1 MRITVS
7 TVLTISRIAVIP
19 LMILI
24 YYMPGLES
32 VTRNLLSG
40 FLFVYA
46 SITDGL
52 DGYIA
57 RKWDQV
63 SALGTMLDP
72 IADKLVVTTALI
84 LLLKAGVADLIP
96 SLIIICREILVSGLR
111 EFLANLKGTK
121 LPVTKLAKWKTGIQM
136 VAICFLLFQDGLL
149 PFDLTFIGEVMLY
162 LAAGLTIIT
171 GGDYMYAVLREME

>member
-1 MRITVS
+1 MRITIS

-19 LMILI
+19 LMVLI
-24 YYMPGLES
+24 YYMPGLET
-32 VTRNLLSG
+32 VNRNLLSG

-57 RKWDQV
+57 RKWNQV
-63 SALGTMLDP
+63 SPLGTMLDP
-72 IADKLVVTTALI
+72 IADKLVVTTALVI
-84 LLLKAGVADLIP
+84 LMKAGIADLIP

-121 LPVTKLAKWKTGIQM
+121 LPVTKLAKWKTAIQM
-136 VAICFLLFQDGLL
+136 VAICCLLFQDGLL
-149 PFDLTFIGEVMLY
+149 TFDLTVIGEVMLY
-162 LAAGLTIIT
+162 LAAGLTIVT
-171 GGDYMYAVLREME
+171 GVDYMYAVLREME